1 MNIADTDVVIVR
13 QDFFGKNIYIIAN
26 CNIIILVIRG
36 LDKKVLLLSEVMT
49 EFLQF

>member
-13 QDFFGKNIYIIAN
+13 QDFFWQKYVYN
-26 CNIIILVIRG
+26 CNIIILAIRG